1 MGEVD
6 AAQPPEPLNAGGEGP
21 RQLVEGEVEVLE
33 VGARRKVNRPGTPRV
48 EAVVVEGE
56 EADLVEAGERR
67 DWAAQVE
74 LLKD

>member
-1 MGEVD
+1 MGEVEP
-6 AAQPPEPLNAGGEGP
+6 AQPPEPRDAGGEGP
-21 RQLVEGEVEVLE
+21 GEQVGGEVEVLE
-33 VGARRKVNRPGTPRV
+33 VGARRKVNRRGAAGV

-56 EADLVEAGERR
+56 EAELVEAGERR